1 MRERF
6 RDSEHLV
13 RLAGL
18 FAAGTVAFLVLRA
31 VMVPH
36 DFGTYGHYRAGALS
50 DNQARSP
57 VFAGRAAC
65 AECHDDIVA
74 QRVGSHHARIGC
86 ESCHGALAAHAAD
99 PDSLKPELPEATPLC
114 VGCHQMNVARPH
126 AFPQVD
132 PAEHAEGSPCTE
144 CHSPHHPEIE

>member
-13 RLAGL
+13 RLVGL
-18 FAAGTVAFLVLRA
+18 FAAGILVFLVLRM
-31 VMVPH
+31 VMVPKS
-36 DFGTYGHYRAGALS
+36 FGVYGHYRAGALL
-50 DNQARSP
+50 DLRARDP
-57 VFAGRAAC
+57 VYAGRAAC
-65 AECHDDIVA
+65 ADCHDDIVA
-74 QRVGSHHARIGC
+74 QRVGSRHAQIGC

-99 PDSLKPELPEATPLC
+99 PEAVKPELPEATPLC
-114 VGCHQMNVARPH
+114 ERCHQANVARPH
-126 AFPQVD
+126 GFPQVD